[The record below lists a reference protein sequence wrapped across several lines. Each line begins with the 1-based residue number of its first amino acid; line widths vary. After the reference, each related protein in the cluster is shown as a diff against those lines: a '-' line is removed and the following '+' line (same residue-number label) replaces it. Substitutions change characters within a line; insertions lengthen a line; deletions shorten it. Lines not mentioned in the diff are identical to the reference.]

1 MTKLR
6 STLAPASCELCR
18 RQYKSGPAFLLTLA
32 GILTAALV
40 TAAVPVQWVHESPAL
55 PRAIHAPAQPK
66 AEPLTH
72 TRIAAPEIAPR
83 ADMLAG
89 VVARRYRVAQDAAV
103 EVVTAAFREGRRHGL
118 DPTLILAVIAVESRF
133 NPIAQSE
140 QGAVGL
146 MQVVPRFHMDKIAA
160 FGVPAMLLPEANIA
174 IGAHILKDA
183 IRRGG
188 SDAAGLQLYNGAFDD
203 ETQAYANRVL
213 AERRRLEEALPR
225 SRDRAVATTSTGI
238 GA

>member
-40 TAAVPVQWVHESPAL
+40 TAAVPVKWVHESPAL

-89 VVARRYRVAQDAAV
+89 GVAGRHRLAAGAAV
-103 EVVTAAFREGRRHGL
+103 
-118 DPTLILAVIAVESRF
+118 
-133 NPIAQSE
+133 
-140 QGAVGL
+140 
-146 MQVVPRFHMDKIAA
+146 
-160 FGVPAMLLPEANIA
+160 
-174 IGAHILKDA
+174 
-183 IRRGG
+183 
-188 SDAAGLQLYNGAFDD
+188 
-203 ETQAYANRVL
+203 
-213 AERRRLEEALPR
+213 
-225 SRDRAVATTSTGI
+225 
-238 GA
+238 